1 MTYTIEHLELSELV
15 SYLHLQADDTFP
27 DLNDEQRLNTLAEK
41 WHSHAEFCTCRN
53 DNGQLVGIIAFYAN
67 QPKTGIAYIPHVYV
81 SREFRGK
88 GLFPTLLQTI
98 ISHISPKGYNII
110 KLEVAKDNIRAQ
122 KAYLKQGFRTGA
134 EAGEQSIFMT
144 KTL

>member
-1 MTYTIEHLELSELV
+1 MTIAIEHLSLKELKSFLRE
-15 SYLHLQADDTFP
+15 QALDTFP
-27 DLNDEQRLNTLAEK
+27 ALKDEHRLTMLAEK

-88 GLFPTLLQTI
+88 GLFPTMLQTI

-144 KTL
+144 KNL